1 MRLIPSFAVLLLFCA
16 SFGAVAAILTDD
28 VDISGKYVQVKLSP
42 KDGGVVD
49 VMRLLAGSPNA
60 VGANGL
66 LLEGFGIPSHY
77 VPNRRVNEKLES
89 LVDQQGRPMLRFS
102 YDCEG
107 PNIEGLH
114 ITRIMEPLP
123 DEASMRVTWMVENK
137 GTDEQ
142 WLSPWVRN
150 DLQPGGMRGTEDHI
164 TFASLDAMVSANR
177 TGWYPAARNWIASTD
192 STTTETVFSV
202 FHADQTHSFLT
213 LWDEEGAGRGFQAA
227 FVPVM
232 LKPGETWKTA
242 YRVGIVRGL
251 KRVDFA
257 SDELAVQLDAAN
269 GQLVALLAAVK
280 PLLGVRIDARA
291 VAENGRV
298 FKLPAKQFDI
308 EPGKV
313 IRCTYPFEPPA
324 DGHYDFLAKFSQN
337 GTTIPLGADTGSP
350 HGGIDARFVA
360 GKPAPRAMEAWTD
373 APHLLDRAPRTLKR
387 TLAFTGDAD
396 IWIEPSLEKVFSE
409 DKIEAVGPLTPSVQ
423 LGLARGEREA
433 FQICVRPAKQP
444 MISVTL
450 QLADLVHAD
459 GDARITPAD
468 VTLND
473 VRCLPVR
480 IPSHFEGPTGLW
492 PDELPPHKPFVA
504 DPGTTAPLWVTVHAR
519 PGLPGGVYQGT
530 WKIVAN
536 GEKPRPLAVAVRVY
550 DFDLPATP
558 RFKTDFGFWDE
569 AAARGAKIK
578 GGALAKAYL
587 DNALEHRV
595 TLREPLMISGPE
607 ADTAALKDAL
617 ARGATQISVSSDLR
631 NAPEK
636 LKAVND
642 LVVRAGLK
650 GKVFVPLAYEPM
662 EPAWPKLL
670 EAITQWKAAA
680 PDIPVS
686 VSTVGIRPFLPDT
699 SDLWCIHAQM
709 LDTPNGMDILKRI
722 GGGREVWW
730 YVSNTPPRPY
740 GNFFVD
746 FAGIEHRIL
755 FWQAWALGMKG
766 MQYWNID
773 YIPAWQNP
781 ERSLLDATPVNGD
794 GALVYPG
801 PEGPINSI
809 RWEIIRDGIED
820 YDYFSLFADR
830 RNRLLEQGGREELL
844 ARAVEAFNMEKVVP
858 SLVTFTR
865 DSQVLLQKRADIA
878 NMIEEMDRVLKPGTR
893 KTPAPAVTAPA
904 LPKPDS
910 LSKPATA
917 AHPAPAPE
925 PLPAVPQPAQYP
937 QIGGHGKNFG
947 LGRK

>member
-1 MRLIPSFAVLLLFCA
+1 MHRILTAAALLLCA
-16 SFGAVAAILTDD
+16 ALSAAAVELKDD
-28 VDISGKYVQVKLSP
+28 VDITGNYIQVKLSP
-42 KDGGVVD
+42 NDGGVVD
-49 VMRLLAGSPNA
+49 VMRLLTGSPNA

-77 VPNRRVNEKLES
+77 VPNRRINEKLES
-89 LVDQQGRPMLRFS
+89 LDEYKDRPVLRFS

-114 ITRIMEPLP
+114 VTRIMEALP
-123 DEASMRVTWMVENK
+123 DEASMRVTWMIENK
-137 GTDEQ
+137 GADAQ

-150 DLQPGGMRGTEDHI
+150 DLQPGGMRGAEDKI
-164 TFASLDAMVSANR
+164 TFAALEGMVSANR

-192 STTTETVFSV
+192 STTTETVYSV

-227 FVPVM
+227 FAPVM
-232 LKPGETWKTA
+232 LKPGGTWKTV

-257 SDELAVQLDAAN
+257 TDELAVQLDAVD

-280 PLLGVRIDARA
+280 PLKGIRIDASI
-291 VAENGRV
+291 VAENERV
-298 FKLPAKQFDI
+298 WKLPAKQFDI

-324 DGHYDFLAKFSQN
+324 DGYYDYLAKFTL
-337 GTTIPLGADTGSP
+337 GTTTLPLGTDTGSP
-350 HGGIDARFVA
+350 HGGIDARFAV
-360 GKPAPRAMEAWTD
+360 GKPAPRPMEAWTD
-373 APHLLDRAPRTLKR
+373 ASHQLDRGARTLKR
-387 TLAFTGDAD
+387 TLAFAGDAD

-409 DKIEAVGPLTPSVQ
+409 DKVEAVGAPKPSVQ

-433 FQICVRPAKQP
+433 FQLCFRPAKQA
-444 MISVTL
+444 MISATL
-450 QLADLVHAD
+450 QLADLVHTD
-459 GDARITPAD
+459 GGARITPAD

-473 VRCLPVR
+473 VRYLQVR

-492 PDELPPHKPFVA
+492 PDELPPHKPFIA
-504 DPGTTAPLWVTVHAR
+504 EPGAITTLWVTVHAQ
-519 PGLPGGVYQGT
+519 PGLPGGLYRGA
-530 WKIVAN
+530 WNIVAD
-536 GEKPRPLAVAVRVY
+536 GEAPRPLAVELRVY
-550 DFDLPATP
+550 DFDLPVTP
-558 RFKTDFGFWDE
+558 RLKTDFGFWDE

-587 DNALEHRV
+587 NNALEHRV
-595 TLREPLMISGPE
+595 TLREPLMISGPD
-607 ADTAALKDAL
+607 ADMTAIKDAL
-617 ARGATQISVSSDLR
+617 GRGATQIAVSPDLR
-631 NAPEK
+631 TSPEK

-642 LVVRAGLK
+642 MIVRAGLK
-650 GKVFVPLAYEPM
+650 GKVFTPLAYEPM
-662 EPAWPKLL
+662 EPGWPKLL

-686 VSTVGIRPFLPDT
+686 VSTIGIRPFLPDAC
-699 SDLWCIHAQM
+699 DLWCIHAQV
-709 LDTPNGMDILKRI
+709 LDTPNGLDILKRI

-755 FWQAWALGMKG
+755 FWQAWALGIRG
-766 MQYWNID
+766 MQYWNVD

-781 ERSLLDATPVNGD
+781 ERDLLDATPVNGD

-801 PEGPINSI
+801 PDGPINSI

-820 YDYFSLFADR
+820 YDYLSLFMDR
-830 RNRLLEQGGREELL
+830 RAKLLEQGGQEALL
-844 ARAVEAFNMEKVVP
+844 SRAAEVFNLEKIVP

-865 DSQVLLQKRADIA
+865 ESQLLLQKRAEIA
-878 NMIEEMDRVLKPGTR
+878 GMIEEMDRALKAGPK
-893 KTPAPAVTAPA
+893 KTAAPAAAPAPA
-904 LPKPDS
+904 LPKP
-910 LSKPATA
+910 
-917 AHPAPAPE
+917 E
-925 PLPAVPQPAQYP
+925 PLPKPAAAAPTQTPPAAAPLPQFP
-937 QIGGHGKNFG
+937 QVGGPTKNFG
-947 LGRK
+947 TGKK

>member
-1 MRLIPSFAVLLLFCA
+1 MRLIPFVTVLLLLCA
-16 SFGAVAAILTDD
+16 AVSAFAVELTDD
-28 VDISGKYVQVKLSP
+28 VDISGNYIQIKLSP
-42 KDGGVVD
+42 KDGGVVEL
-49 VMRLLAGSPNA
+49 MRLLTGSPNA

-77 VPNRRVNEKLES
+77 VPNRRVGEKLEALDES
-89 LVDQQGRPMLRFS
+89 KDRPIIRFS
-102 YDCEG
+102 YNCEG

-114 ITRIMEPLP
+114 VTRIMEPLP
-123 DEASMRVTWMVENK
+123 DEASMRVTWTVENK

-150 DLQPGGMRGTEDHI
+150 DLQPGGMRGTEDKI
-164 TFASLDAMVSANR
+164 TFASLDGMVSANR

-192 STTTETVFSV
+192 STTTETVYSV

-232 LKPGETWKTA
+232 LKPGAVWKTV

-257 SDELAVQLDAAN
+257 TDELAVQLDAT
-269 GQLVALLAAVK
+269 GGELVALIAAVK
-280 PLLGVRIDARA
+280 PLKGIRIDARV
-291 VAENGRV
+291 VAENERV
-298 FKLPAKQFDI
+298 WKLPAKQFDI

-324 DGHYDFLAKFSQN
+324 DGYYDFLAKFSQN
-337 GTTIPLGADTGSP
+337 GTTVPLGADTGSP
-350 HGGIDARFVA
+350 HGGIDARFAV
-360 GKPAPRAMEAWTD
+360 GKPAPRPMEAWTD
-373 APHLLDRAPRTLKR
+373 ASHQLDRGPRTLKR

-396 IWIEPSLEKVFSE
+396 IWVEPSLEKVFSE
-409 DKIEAVGPLTPSVQ
+409 DKVEAVGAAKPSVQ

-433 FQICVRPAKQP
+433 FQLCFRPAKQA
-444 MISVTL
+444 MLKTTL
-450 QLADLVHAD
+450 QLADLIHTD
-459 GDARITPAD
+459 GTARITPAD

-473 VRCLPVR
+473 VRYLQVR

-504 DPGTTAPLWVTVHAR
+504 EPGAITTLWVTVHAK
-519 PGLPGGVYQGT
+519 PGLPGGVYRGT
-530 WKIVAN
+530 WQITAD
-536 GEKPRPLAVAVRVY
+536 GEKPRPLAVELRVY
-550 DFDLPATP
+550 DFDLPVTP
-558 RFKTDFGFWDE
+558 RLKTDFGFWDE

-578 GGALAKAYL
+578 GAALSKAYL
-587 DNALEHRV
+587 NNALEHRV
-595 TLREPLMISGPE
+595 TLREPLMIAGPD
-607 ADTAALKDAL
+607 ADMAVLKDAL
-617 ARGATQISVSSDLR
+617 GRGATQVAVSPDLR
-631 NAPEK
+631 SAPEK

-642 LVVRAGLK
+642 MVVRAGLK
-650 GKVFVPLAYEPM
+650 GKVFTPLAYEPM
-662 EPAWPKLL
+662 EPGWPKLL
-670 EAITQWKAAA
+670 EAVKQWKGAA

-686 VSTVGIRPFLPDT
+686 ISTIGIRPFLPDA
-699 SDLWCIHAQM
+699 SDLWCIHAQV
-709 LDTPNGMDILKRI
+709 LDTPNGLDIIKRI

-755 FWQAWALGMKG
+755 FWQAWALGIRG

-781 ERSLLDATPVNGD
+781 EKDLLDATPVNGD

-801 PEGPINSI
+801 PDGPINSV

-820 YDYFSLFADR
+820 YDYLSLFMDR
-830 RNRLLEQGGREELL
+830 RAKLLEQGGQEALL
-844 ARAVEAFNMEKVVP
+844 ARAAEVFNLEKIVP

-865 DSQVLLQKRADIA
+865 DSQLLLQKRADVA
-878 NMIEEMDRVLKPGTR
+878 NMIEEMDRALKGGS
-893 KTPAPAVTAPA
+893 KKVAAPATAPA
-904 LPKPDS
+904 LPKPEP
-910 LSKPATA
+910 LPK
-917 AHPAPAPE
+917 PAPAAPVAAPTTAPSAAA
-925 PLPAVPQPAQYP
+925 PLPTFPK
-937 QIGGHGKNFG
+937 IGGASKNFSPG
-947 LGRK
+947 KK